1 MKNLNK
7 QEIHNIMQ
15 KIKHNEKEAVEE
27 LYQKYRELLIS
38 ISFSIVKNND
48 IAEEITQSIFL
59 KIIQM
64 NTEQIPNNNE
74 LSWLYTITKNQ
85 SIDFLRKQK
94 KDISL
99 DEIYEIP
106 DKNNKINDIINQ
118 DTYNKIIDS
127 LSKKEKEIVS
137 LKILAGLTFDE
148 IGKLLNESTSTIKWR
163 YYKAIYSLK
172 LVLGNLGM
180 AIVAFVI
187 GFKTLFNKTKVN
199 SEAVH
204 IEDGSN
210 NNYEDMV
217 SIEQEISKSTESKN
231 YDRIKETN
239 TITNDATIQHEE
251 INTNIN
257 YVGVTFLTVS
267 AVFLITTI
275 IFFIKYQLK
284 LNKKSFK

>member
-99 DEIYEIP
+99 DAIYEIP

-284 LNKKSFK
+284 LNKKSSK

>member
-284 LNKKSFK
+284 LNKKSSK